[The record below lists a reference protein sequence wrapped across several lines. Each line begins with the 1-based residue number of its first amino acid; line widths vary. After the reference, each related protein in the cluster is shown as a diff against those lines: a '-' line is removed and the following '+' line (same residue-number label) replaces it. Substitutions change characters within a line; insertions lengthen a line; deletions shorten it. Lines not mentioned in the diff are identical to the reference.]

1 MRRARFLVDGEKHEG
16 HLSEPGVLR
25 GATGKEYREEDVE
38 FLLPFEPRMVLGLAL
53 NYADHASELDV
64 ALPPEP
70 IPFIKPPSSLIPH
83 RAPVVYPAG
92 SEYLHYEAEVCVVIG
107 RPGRR
112 VRAADAMEMVAG
124 YTLGNDVTVRD
135 YVGNFYRPPL
145 LAKGWDTFGPL
156 GPYLVTADEV
166 PDPNDIGIR
175 TFVNDELRQE
185 GSTRDFVHDIPKLI
199 EWFTAFMTL
208 QPGDVIMTGTPKG
221 ISHVYAGDVMRV
233 EADGLGSL
241 ENPVVADTDGGA
253 PV

>member
-1 MRRARFLVDGEKHEG
+1 VRRARFLVDGETREG
-16 HLSEPGVLR
+16 ELTEPGVLR
-25 GATGKEYREEDVE
+25 DGAGREYREEDVE

-53 NYADHASELDV
+53 NYADHASELEV
-64 ALPPEP
+64 PLPPDP

-83 RAPVVYPAG
+83 GAPVVYPAG
-92 SEYLHYEAEVCVVIG
+92 AEYMHYEAELCVVIG
-107 RPGRR
+107 RAGRR
-112 VRAADAMEMVAG
+112 VRAADAMELVAG

-135 YVGNFYRPPL
+135 YVGNYYRPPL

-166 PDPNDIGIR
+166 PDPNSLGIR
-175 TFVNDELRQE
+175 TFVNGELRQE
-185 GSTRDFVHDIPKLI
+185 GNTRDFVHGIPELI

-233 EADGLGSL
+233 EADGIGSL
-241 ENPVVADTDGGA
+241 ENPVVADTLGGGPA
-253 PV
+253 